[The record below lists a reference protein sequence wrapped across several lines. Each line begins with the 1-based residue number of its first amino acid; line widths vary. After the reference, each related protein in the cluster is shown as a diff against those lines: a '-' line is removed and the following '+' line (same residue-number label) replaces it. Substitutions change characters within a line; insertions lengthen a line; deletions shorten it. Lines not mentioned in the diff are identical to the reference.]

1 MTAPKKYPYKRRPR
15 KSDPERQRKRAPHVI
30 SAKAGTQ
37 GKQSTQNP
45 YLFFPQKPANPGPA
59 EAEPKPKSIIRSLA
73 ARKPVPPA
81 KDAFHDQRCIR
92 AKPINF
98 ATSILGVRP
107 WDKQAEILEALRTN
121 DQVAVRSCNGAGKT
135 FTAAVAIIWWLMS
148 YDNAVVI
155 TTAPSERQVREI
167 LWRELRR
174 LYMPLRDII
183 GGKLTRTRL
192 EISPTRY
199 AYGFSTNTEDR
210 FQGFH
215 SGNILVIVDEA
226 SGVDE
231 FIYNAIDGVTTANN
245 SKLLLIGNPH
255 GYAGTFYDAF
265 HKNRTQFHT
274 VHISAFDLPAFKAQS
289 ITENNIQ
296 DVEYPDPSPVVPA
309 EAGTQ
314 RKAKHTDVIPA
325 GNTVFPARNTVI
337 PAEAGTQGNINYDE
351 SPHGLSTPKWAIR
364 VFNSHGPQSS
374 IYQTRVLGQFPDAA
388 DDTLIPLR
396 DVEAAV
402 KRQTQIPPDTT
413 PVMGVDVARFG
424 NDKTVIII
432 RHGPRVIYID
442 ELRKSDIVNT
452 TGAVITAALKYQ
464 LKDIIVDE
472 IGVGAGV
479 LDNLKADKR
488 FNAQGLNGSNAP
500 SNTEKYLNLRA
511 EVFDGLRQRFAD
523 GDISIPN
530 DPELISQM
538 ASLTYKYNARG
549 QLQLESKDAIR
560 SSGRQSPDKADAI
573 ALAFT
578 SEAKMP
584 EPKRIR
590 FFTEKTLRNLRY
602 HQRHDPKWRD

>member
-1 MTAPKKYPYKRRPR
+1 MTAPKKYPYNRRPR
-15 KSDPERQRKRAPHVI
+15 KSDPKRQRKRSSHVI
-30 SAKAGTQ
+30 PAKAGTQ

-45 YLFFPQKPANPGPA
+45 YLFIPDKPT

-81 KDAFHDQRCIR
+81 KDAIRNQRAIR
-92 AKPINF
+92 TDPINF
-98 ATSILGVRP
+98 ACNILGVKP
-107 WDKQAEILEALRTN
+107 WDKQQQILDAIAHNRS
-121 DQVAVRSCNGAGKT
+121 VAVRSCNGAGKT
-135 FTAAVAIIWWLMS
+135 FTAAITILWWLMS
-148 YDNAVVI
+148 YDNAIVI

-167 LWRELRR
+167 LWRELRN
-174 LYMPLRDII
+174 LYVPIRDII

-192 EISPTRY
+192 EFSPKRY

-231 FIYNAIDGVTTANN
+231 FIFNAIRGVITAKN

-265 HKNRTQFHT
+265 HKNRKRFETIH
-274 VHISAFDLPAFKAQS
+274 VSAFDLPAFKAQG
-289 ITENNIQ
+289 ITEENIKDIEFPDYDDAQQ
-296 DVEYPDPSPVVPA
+296 DQDEFDEQY
-309 EAGTQ
+309 EAD
-314 RKAKHTDVIPA
+314 H
-325 GNTVFPARNTVI
+325 
-337 PAEAGTQGNINYDE
+337 
-351 SPHGLSTPKWAIR
+351 SLGLSSPQWALD
-364 VFNSHGPQSS
+364 VFNDLGPQSS
-374 IYQTRVLGQFPDAA
+374 VYQTRVLGQFPEEA

-402 KRQTQIPPDTT
+402 KRQAQIPHDTT

-432 RHGPRVIYID
+432 RHGPKVIYID

-452 TGAVITAALKYQ
+452 TGAVVTAALKYK

-488 FNAQGLNGSNAP
+488 FNAQGLNGSNSP
-500 SNTEKYLNLRA
+500 SNNEKYLNLRA

-549 QLQLESKDAIR
+549 QLQLESKDQIR
-560 SSGRQSPDKADAI
+560 STGRQSPDKADAI

-578 SEAKMP
+578 SEIKTRP
-584 EPKRIR
+584 RPSIR
-590 FFTEKTLRNLRY
+590 FYTEKTLRNLRY
-602 HQRHDPKWRD
+602 HQRHDPRWRD

>member
-1 MTAPKKYPYKRRPR
+1 MTAPKKHPYNRRPR
-15 KSDPERQRKRAPHVI
+15 KSDPERQRKRAPH
-30 SAKAGTQ
+30 

-45 YLFFPQKPANPGPA
+45 YLFIPQKPANPGPA
-59 EAEPKPKSIIRSLA
+59 KPEPKPKSIIRSLA

-81 KDAFHDQRCIR
+81 KDAIRNQRAIR
-92 AKPINF
+92 TDPINF
-98 ATSILGVRP
+98 ACNILGVKP
-107 WDKQAEILEALRTN
+107 WDKQQQILDAIALNRS
-121 DQVAVRSCNGAGKT
+121 VAVRSCNGAGKT
-135 FTAAVAIIWWLMS
+135 FTAAITILWWLMS
-148 YDNAVVI
+148 YDNAIVI

-167 LWRELRR
+167 LWRELRN
-174 LYMPLRDII
+174 LYVPIRDII

-192 EISPTRY
+192 EFGSKRY

-231 FIYNAIDGVTTANN
+231 FIYNAIRGVITAKN

-265 HKNRTQFHT
+265 HKNRKRFETIH
-274 VHISAFDLPAFKAQS
+274 VSAFDLPAFKAQG
-289 ITENNIQ
+289 ITEKNIQ
-296 DVEYPDPSPVVPA
+296 DVEYPDPI
-309 EAGTQ
+309 
-314 RKAKHTDVIPA
+314 TDDTDIIPA
-325 GNTVFPARNTVI
+325 DNTVF
-337 PAEAGTQGNINYDE
+337 PAEAGTQGNINYAD
-351 SPHGLSTPKWAIR
+351 SPNGLSSPQWAID
-364 VFNSHGPQSS
+364 VFNDLGPQSS
-374 IYQTRVLGQFPDAA
+374 VYQTRVLGQFPEEA

-402 KRQTQIPPDTT
+402 KRRSDIPPDTK

-432 RHGPRVIYID
+432 RHGPKVIYID

-452 TGAVITAALKYQ
+452 TGAVVTAALKYK

-479 LDNLKADKR
+479 LDNLKADRR
-488 FNAQGLNGSNAP
+488 FNAQGLNGSNSS
-500 SNTEKYLNLRA
+500 SNNEKYLNLRA

-530 DPELISQM
+530 DPELISQL

-549 QLQLESKDAIR
+549 QLQLESKDQIR
-560 SSGRQSPDKADAI
+560 SVGRQSPDKADAI

-578 SEAKMP
+578 SEIKSRP
-584 EPKRIR
+584 RKSIK
-590 FFTEKTLRNLRY
+590 FFTDKSLRNLRY
-602 HQRHDPKWRD
+602 HQRHDPRWRD

>member
-1 MTAPKKYPYKRRPR
+1 MTAPKKHPYNRRPR
-15 KSDPERQRKRAPHVI
+15 KSDPERQRKRAPH
-30 SAKAGTQ
+30 

-45 YLFFPQKPANPGPA
+45 YLFIPQKPANPGPA
-59 EAEPKPKSIIRSLA
+59 KPEPKPKSIIRSLA

-81 KDAFHDQRCIR
+81 KDAIRNQRAIR
-92 AKPINF
+92 TDPINF
-98 ATSILGVRP
+98 ASNILNVKP
-107 WDKQAEILEALRTN
+107 WDKQKQILNAIAANRS
-121 DQVAVRSCNGAGKT
+121 VAVRSCNGAGKT
-135 FTAAVAIIWWLMS
+135 FTAAVAILWWLMS
-148 YDNAVVI
+148 YDNAIVI

-167 LWRELRR
+167 LWRELRN
-174 LYMPLRDII
+174 LYVPVRDTI

-192 EISPTRY
+192 EFGSKRY

-231 FIYNAIDGVTTANN
+231 FIYNAIRGVITAKN

-265 HKNRTQFHT
+265 HKNRKRFETIH
-274 VHISAFDLPAFKAQS
+274 VSAFDLPAFKAQG
-289 ITENNIQ
+289 ITEKNIQ
-296 DVEYPDPSPVVPA
+296 DIEFPDYDDDQQDQDGFDEQY
-309 EAGTQ
+309 EA
-314 RKAKHTDVIPA
+314 HH
-325 GNTVFPARNTVI
+325 
-337 PAEAGTQGNINYDE
+337 
-351 SPHGLSTPKWAIR
+351 SLGLSSPQWAID
-364 VFNSHGPQSS
+364 VFNDLGPQSS
-374 IYQTRVLGQFPDAA
+374 VYQTRVLGQFPEEA

-402 KRQTQIPPDTT
+402 KRRSDIPPDTK

-432 RHGPRVIYID
+432 RQGPRVIHID

-452 TGAVITAALKYQ
+452 TGAVITAALKYKV
-464 LKDIIVDE
+464 KDIIIDE

-479 LDNLKADKR
+479 LDNLKADRR
-488 FNAQGLNGSNAP
+488 FNAQGLNGSNSS
-500 SNTEKYLNLRA
+500 SNNEKYLNLRA

-530 DPELISQM
+530 DPELISQV

-549 QLQLESKDAIR
+549 QLQLESKDQIR
-560 SSGRQSPDKADAI
+560 STGRQSPDKADAI

-578 SEAKMP
+578 SEIKSRP
-584 EPKRIR
+584 RKSIK
-590 FFTEKTLRNLRY
+590 FFTEKSLARLRY
-602 HQRHDPKWRD
+602 HQRHDPKWRE

>member
-1 MTAPKKYPYKRRPR
+1 M
-15 KSDPERQRKRAPHVI
+15 
-30 SAKAGTQ
+30 
-37 GKQSTQNP
+37 
-45 YLFFPQKPANPGPA
+45 
-59 EAEPKPKSIIRSLA
+59 
-73 ARKPVPPA
+73 PPA
-81 KDAFHDQRCIR
+81 KDAIHNQRCIR

-296 DVEYPDPSPVVPA
+296 DVEYPDPI
-309 EAGTQ
+309 TDD
-314 RKAKHTDVIPA
+314 TDVIPA
-325 GNTVFPARNTVI
+325 ESFPREGPGKHKLRRIAPRSFNAKVGYQSLQLARSPIFHLPNPRPRSI
-337 PAEAGTQGNINYDE
+337 PRRRRRY
-351 SPHGLSTPKWAIR
+351 PHSSARRRSRRQTPI
-364 VFNSHGPQSS
+364 
-374 IYQTRVLGQFPDAA
+374 
-388 DDTLIPLR
+388 
-396 DVEAAV
+396 
-402 KRQTQIPPDTT
+402 TQIPPDTT

-602 HQRHDPKWRD
+602 HQRHDPKWRE